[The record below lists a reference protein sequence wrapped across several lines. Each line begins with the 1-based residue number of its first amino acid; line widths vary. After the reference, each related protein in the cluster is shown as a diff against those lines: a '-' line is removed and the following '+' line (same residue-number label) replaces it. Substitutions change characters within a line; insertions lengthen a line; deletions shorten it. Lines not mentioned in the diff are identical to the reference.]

1 MFYVLLTRDSLRR
14 ELVHLDGGVEDLDA
28 ELVHHE
34 HAPLHLARLLV
45 VPQDIAQ
52 DPCSE
57 HRHLQST
64 RQIDT
69 KGVD

>member
-1 MFYVLLTRDSLRR
+1 M
-14 ELVHLDGGVEDLDA
+14 HLDGGVEDLDA

-52 DPCSE
+52 DPCSG

-64 RQIDT
+64 R
-69 KGVD
+69 